1 VCQTALVNGNEIC
14 TTVGRIT
21 PSLLSQMTA
30 AVSVS
35 KGLYQ
40 YGPFL
45 TQLEDCSFARET
57 FASISTNNCPGLDKY
72 SRWIYIG
79 LDIVSGAVMFSI
91 IFWIIFVRERKHR
104 KFNKELLSRSGLA
117 PHVLQNKEP

>member
-1 VCQTALVNGNEIC
+1 
-14 TTVGRIT
+14 
-21 PSLLSQMTA
+21 MTA
-30 AVSVS
+30 AASVS

-104 KFNKELLSRSGLA
+104 KFNKELLSRSGQA
-117 PHVLQNKEP
+117 PHLLQNKAP